1 MQPSRLI
8 LGVLHRGNV
17 INPASMKQALM
28 LSARRLPGVG
38 VFEQGLKRF
47 IFSKDIFFY
56 SINILKLIINVM
68 DDEYIFNFVIRCG

>member
-56 SINILKLIINVM
+56 SINIIINVM